1 MERRIKV
8 GDELWLLVKSTVG
21 DGDIPL
27 KAELVFQGASTGIC
41 IGGEDCFDVD
51 GVHLGM
57 KYRATRDSEVL
68 AAEIGTDARRTW
80 ETVKDAAV
88 AVFRR
93 GASKVK

>member
-68 AAEIGTDARRTW
+68 AAEG
-80 ETVKDAAV
+80 AAPGL
-88 AVFRR
+88 ASGLTR
-93 GASKVK
+93 GEPGKP